1 MKLLFCDNSLKELV
15 NFRGDVIEHFLD
27 KGYEIVLVAPDNQG
41 DFRFRD
47 RVKLYTPAVSR
58 SGMNP
63 MKDMR
68 YLITLLKIYSRERP
82 SVVFHYTIKPN
93 IYGSLA
99 CRLNSIKSVAMITG
113 LGYTFNHD
121 DIRSRVARVL
131 SRFAMRFPEKIMV
144 LNQSNLDVLV
154 ERHIVL
160 PHKAVLL
167 KGGEGLNL
175 DHYK

>member
-1 MKLLFCDNSLKELV
+1 MKLLFCDNSLKELI
-15 NFRGDVIEHFLD
+15 NFRGDVIEYFLD
-27 KGYEIVLVAPDNQG
+27 KGYEVVLVAPDNLD

-63 MKDMR
+63 IKDME
-68 YLITLLKIYSRERP
+68 YLASLFRIYKKEQP
-82 SVVFHYTIKPN
+82 NIVFHYTIKPN
-93 IYGSLA
+93 IYGSIA

-113 LGYTFNHD
+113 LGYTFNHN
-121 DIRSRVARVL
+121 DIRSRVARAL
-131 SRFAMRFPEKIMV
+131 YRFAMRFPEKIMV
-144 LNQSNLDVLV
+144 LNKSNQQVLV
-154 ERHIVL
+154 DSHIIL
-160 PHKAVLL
+160 PHKTVLL

>member
-15 NFRGDVIEHFLD
+15 NFRGDVIENFLD

-63 MKDMR
+63 IKDMR
-68 YLITLLKIYSRERP
+68 YLITLLKIYNRERP
-82 SVVFHYTIKPN
+82 NIVFHYTIKPN

-113 LGYTFNHD
+113 LGYAFNHN
-121 DIRSRVARVL
+121 DIRSRVARAL
-131 SRFAMRFPEKIMV
+131 YRFAMRFPERIMV
-144 LNQSNLDVLV
+144 LNESNQQVLV
-154 ERHIVL
+154 DSHIIL
-160 PHKAVLL
+160 PHKTVLL
-167 KGGEGLNL
+167 KGGEGRNL